1 MRIFVAGL
9 LAVTMLG
16 AQAAPRNAPKQQ
28 LDQLRERL
36 EALEKEIAGAEE
48 SRSEAAD
55 QLRDSE
61 RAISQANRKLRELG
75 AQQTDTRAT
84 LADLSEQARRAEAGI
99 ALQQDA
105 IARALHHRYL
115 HGQAEPLRLLLAHE
129 DPNQIARDLHYLTYV
144 SRARTQVINQLKES
158 LATLAQIT
166 DTTRAKSDELKAI
179 ERSQSNERRTL
190 EREKTSRQQV
200 LASVSE
206 QIARQRQELATLK
219 RDEERLTRLVERLA
233 RELARA
239 KPPKSKKPLKSKPQT
254 LSNQSVPEP
263 DDGNGA
269 FRQLKGRLRLPVAGE
284 LSSRFGSPR
293 SERGISSKGIFI
305 RTRAGQEVR
314 AVAAGRVVFADWLRG
329 FGNLLIVDHGDGYMS
344 LYGNNET
351 LFRRTGDP
359 VRGGDPVGAA
369 GATGGN
375 EETGLYF
382 ELRFQGAPFD
392 PIPWSTLR

>member
-1 MRIFVAGL
+1 
-9 LAVTMLG
+9 MLG

-28 LDQLRERL
+28 LDALRERL
-36 EALEKEIAGAEE
+36 EALEKDIAGAEE

-61 RAISQANRKLRELG
+61 RAISQTNRKLRELG
-75 AQQTDTRAT
+75 ARRSETKAT
-84 LADLSEQARRAEAGI
+84 LADLAEQARRAEAGI
-99 ALQQDA
+99 ALQQEA
-105 IARALHHRYL
+105 IGRALHHRYL
-115 HGQAEPLRLLLAHE
+115 HGQVEPMRLLLAHE

-144 SRARTQVINQLKES
+144 SRARARVINELQDS
-158 LATLAQIT
+158 LASLAQIT
-166 DTTRAKSDELKAI
+166 EATRTKSVELAAI
-179 ERSQSNERRTL
+179 ERNQNNERRTL
-190 EREKTSRQQV
+190 EREKASRQQV

-206 QIARQRQELATLK
+206 QITRQRREFATLK
-219 RDEERLTRLVERLA
+219 LDEERLTRLVERLA

-239 KPPKSKKPLKSKPQT
+239 KASKPTKAPKGKKPPVA
-254 LSNQSVPEP
+254 NQAVPEP
-263 DDGNGA
+263 GDGDGA

-293 SERGISSKGIFI
+293 SERGFSSKGIFI

-344 LYGNNET
+344 LYGNNEA
-351 LFRRTGDP
+351 LFRRTGDE
-359 VRGGDPVGAA
+359 VRGGDAVAAA
-369 GATGGN
+369 GATGGS

-382 ELRFQGAPFD
+382 ELRFQGRPFD
-392 PIPWSTLR
+392 PLSWSNLR